1 MFSIIHKFQMSLVGK
16 DARTLKSQLIVSK
29 LYYVP
34 QKLRNS
40 IILGTGNDKQM
51 TRHYLC

>member
-1 MFSIIHKFQMSLVGK
+1 MFSIIYEFQMSLVGK
-16 DARTLKSQLIVSK
+16 DARTLKSQLIVSN
-29 LYYVP
+29 YVP

-40 IILGTGNDKQM
+40 IILGAGNDKQM